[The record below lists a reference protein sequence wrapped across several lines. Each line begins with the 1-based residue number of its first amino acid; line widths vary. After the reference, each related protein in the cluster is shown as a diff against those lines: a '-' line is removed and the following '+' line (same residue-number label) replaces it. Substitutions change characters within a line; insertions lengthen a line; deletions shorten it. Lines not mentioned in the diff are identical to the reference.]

1 VSTILKHSRSKR
13 RISFKESL
21 EKKRIE
27 LEELM
32 TIVSAISE
40 FRLILSQTIKNPDSP
55 FGSEQNEVPILN
67 PEESLIVKEK
77 MMSLIK
83 KYL

>member
-1 VSTILKHSRSKR
+1 
-13 RISFKESL
+13 
-21 EKKRIE
+21 
-27 LEELM
+27 M
-32 TIVSAISE
+32 TIVSAIQE
-40 FRLILSQTIKNPDSP
+40 LRMILSQTIKNPDSP

-67 PEESLIVKEK
+67 PEESLIVKGK